1 MDLWKLI
8 IRYSKTTVILP
19 LFFVILL
26 SITFACSWSNQT
38 GAVTST
44 KLKGLTLSPL
54 RSELNIA
61 PGTSLNGT
69 LTVINSTDKPM
80 VVNLSATEFSVI
92 NQQYDYAFT
101 AESNL
106 AKWVTF
112 SQSEINLAA
121 GKSQKVTFTVGVPLS
136 AEPGGRYVSLFAST
150 NVETSDSA
158 VESVQRIASL
168 LYITVTG
175 DVTRVGHLVSLSSP
189 WLVSG
194 QSMWTVALQNTGTTH
209 FRSRYNVQTQNLFSA
224 SVASSFGDALILPN
238 TIRLVSDDLPLP
250 QLPGIYKIVYMIG
263 LGDTPAV
270 TETRYLLYM
279 PPAAMI
285 ILVILVITASGL
297 IYKRIRKH

>member
-26 SITFACSWSNQT
+26 SITFAYSWSNQT
-38 GAVTST
+38 GAVVDT

-54 RSELNIA
+54 RSELNIV

-69 LTVINSTDKPM
+69 LTVINSTDKSM
-80 VVNLSATEFSVI
+80 TVNLSATEFSVI

-101 AESNL
+101 DESNL

-112 SQSEINLAA
+112 GQSEINLAA

-150 NVETSDSA
+150 NVATSDSA

-189 WLVSG
+189 WIISG

>member
-8 IRYSKTTVILP
+8 IRYSKTAIILP

-26 SITFACSWSNQT
+26 SITFACSWSSQT
-38 GAVTST
+38 GAVTDT

-61 PGTSLNGT
+61 PGTSLDGV
-69 LTVINSTDKPM
+69 LTVINSTDKSM
-80 VVNLSATEFSVI
+80 TVDLSATEFSVI

-101 AESNL
+101 SESNL
-106 AKWVTF
+106 AKWITF
-112 SQSEINLAA
+112 SQPEINLEA

-150 NVETSDSA
+150 NVATSDSA

-175 DVTRVGHLVSLSSP
+175 DVTRVGHLISLSSP
-189 WLVSG
+189 WAING

-209 FRSRYNVQTQNLFSA
+209 FRSRYNVKTQNLFGA
-224 SVASSFGDALILPN
+224 SVASNSGDDLILPG

-270 TETRYLLYM
+270 TETRYVLYM
-279 PPAAMI
+279 PPLAMI
-285 ILVILVITASGL
+285 ILVILVIITSGM
-297 IYKRIRKH
+297 IYKRFRKN